1 MTPLKKN
8 ILATA
13 VAVIL
18 AFTLAACSSSAGAKQ
33 IVLSPSG
40 SDTGKYTLGQRANI
54 VGTLDLA
61 DATASK
67 VDVLVE
73 EQAPGGSW
81 TEFRKFTASKSSSS
95 VGFALLKT
103 EAGTYK
109 YRATI
114 SAKNYGPY
122 TSAELSLE
130 YSAK

>member
-18 AFTLAACSSSAGAKQ
+18 AFTLAACSSSAVSKQ
-33 IVLSPSG
+33 IVLHPSG
-40 SDTGKYTLGQRANI
+40 TETGKYAVGERANV
-54 VGTLDLA
+54 VGDLVLA
-61 DATASK
+61 DSK
-67 VDVLVE
+67 VSKFDVLIE
-73 EQAPGGSW
+73 EQVPGGSW
-81 TEFRKFTASKSSSS
+81 TEFRKFTASSASSS
-95 VGFALLKT
+95 VGFALIKT
-103 EAGTYK
+103 EAGKYK

-114 SAKNYGPY
+114 SAKGFGPY

>member
-18 AFTLAACSSSAGAKQ
+18 AFTLAACSSSSGAKQ

-95 VGFALLKT
+95 VGFALIKT
-103 EAGTYK
+103 EAGKYK

-114 SAKNYGPY
+114 SAKGFGPY